1 MIEKN
6 TRVLYMRW
14 LRKVQK
20 LKKKSA
26 DNYGTYISNCDS
38 NVNVFCADGNLRR
51 DLVDYLYEIRYFR
64 ETISRDRVKTTT
76 KIKDAVA
83 ALKGLEGFIDWLL
96 ELPGIKTFDEIARRI
111 DGWGGGLNV
120 VKIDLPRRHPKKDIE
135 IGEIDSYSLFFHHFK
150 DKPLTPCEF
159 YKFGIENSVFAD
171 CVTGIKRVEEQFED
185 LISILKDGPAAQ
197 RHLKR
202 KADLFIRRYS
212 DSDGKSQWMLE
223 VYNRVFPRVKIGIDK
238 NSVPKANIC
247 DITKC
252 QLFSKSH
259 KFHRIND
266 RTLLI
271 NYQCSHVMDDR
282 TKNPILFEAAWNV
295 VLTPK
300 MLDPLTG
307 HETLGCWPRDFQRI
321 FHLEIQRRFR
331 SCINRFNAFAEEW
344 RPMLEKAVKEVAAA
358 HVELDKK
365 AKERFIGNFL
375 QQWDLIEVVKE

>member
-1 MIEKN
+1 
-6 TRVLYMRW
+6 
-14 LRKVQK
+14 
-20 LKKKSA
+20 
-26 DNYGTYISNCDS
+26 
-38 NVNVFCADGNLRR
+38 
-51 DLVDYLYEIRYFR
+51 
-64 ETISRDRVKTTT
+64 
-76 KIKDAVA
+76 
-83 ALKGLEGFIDWLL
+83 
-96 ELPGIKTFDEIARRI
+96 
-111 DGWGGGLNV
+111 
-120 VKIDLPRRHPKKDIE
+120 
-135 IGEIDSYSLFFHHFK
+135 
-150 DKPLTPCEF
+150 
-159 YKFGIENSVFAD
+159 
-171 CVTGIKRVEEQFED
+171 
-185 LISILKDGPAAQ
+185 
-197 RHLKR
+197 
-202 KADLFIRRYS
+202 
-212 DSDGKSQWMLE
+212 MLE

-252 QLFSKSH
+252 QLFSKSP

-344 RPMLEKAVKEVAAA
+344 RPRLEKAVKEVAAA

-365 AKERFIGNFL
+365 VKERFIGNFL

>member
-14 LRKVQK
+14 LCKVQK

-26 DNYGTYISNCDS
+26 DNYGTYISNCDL

-51 DLVDYLYEIRYFR
+51 DLVAYLHEIRYFR
-64 ETISRDRVKTTT
+64 ETISRDKVKTTT
-76 KIKDAVA
+76 KLNDAVA

-111 DGWGGGLNV
+111 DGWGGEFNV
-120 VKIDLPRRHPKKDIE
+120 VKIDLQKRQLKKDLE
-135 IGEIDSYSLFFHHFK
+135 IGEIDSYALLFRHFK
-150 DKPLTPCEF
+150 DKTLTPDEF
-159 YKFGIENSVFAD
+159 YKFGIENSFFAD
-171 CVTGIKRVEEQFED
+171 RVVDIKRVEEQFED

-197 RHLKR
+197 KQLKR

-238 NSVPKANIC
+238 NSVPKTKIC
-247 DITKC
+247 NITKC
-252 QLFSKSH
+252 QLFSKSR

-282 TKNPILFEAAWNV
+282 TKNPILFEAVWNV

-344 RPMLEKAVKEVAAA
+344 RPRLEKAVKEVAAA

-365 AKERFIGNFL
+365 VKERFIGNFL